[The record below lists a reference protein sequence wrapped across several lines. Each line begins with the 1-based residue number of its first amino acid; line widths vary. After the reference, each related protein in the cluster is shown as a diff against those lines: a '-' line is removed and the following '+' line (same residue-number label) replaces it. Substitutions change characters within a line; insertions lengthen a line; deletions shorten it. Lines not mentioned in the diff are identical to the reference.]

1 MTPVAPAP
9 SPVQPAPLDHLIG
22 DWTSFA
28 YSIADTFYAPGC
40 DQADLR
46 QEALIGLVKG
56 LRTHDPARS
65 SLKTFLALTVRA
77 EVVTAVR
84 AAQRM
89 KHGPLND
96 SLRVVVLEGQE
107 IAAIEVASDGRDV
120 LDVLILRDEARSV
133 VDAFATLTPLER
145 HWMLRAI
152 NHPQDSELGYASKR
166 YGRNKSAENAVDRA
180 RRKLRAAA

>member
-9 SPVQPAPLDHLIG
+9 FPVQPAPLDHLID
-22 DWTSFA
+22 DWTAFA

-56 LRTHDPARS
+56 LRTHDPLRS
-65 SLKTFLALTVRA
+65 SLKTFLGLTVRA

-84 AAQRM
+84 AAQRL

-96 SLRVVVLEGQE
+96 SVRVISIDGQE
-107 IAAIEVASDGRDV
+107 IAAVEAVTDGRDV
-120 LDVLILRDEARSV
+120 LDTLILRHEARSV
-133 VDAFATLTPLER
+133 VDAFAALTPLER

-152 NHPQDSELGYASKR
+152 NHPQDPDLGYASKR
-166 YGRNKSAENAVDRA
+166 HGRNKSAENAVDRA
-180 RRKLRAAA
+180 RAKLRRAA